1 MTHKA
6 SILPLLWIL
15 WILDNESFWMSLKST
30 FLAFKKSCWP
40 NWGEGRKGGNL
51 DKIQKNSNIFL
62 WYRPLMWLSMMIMLI
77 MIKCWSSQPRK
88 QEQRYKGY
96 NVYKHEREGD
106 HLYGRCQKK
115 PFLGTLSQTMGRWGS
130 KVPNFLVK
138 ITIQLFLL
146 IFRTLS

>member
-1 MTHKA
+1 MTIIWTLNCFFMLYTWPTKQVFC
-6 SILPLLWIL
+6 LYLRR
-15 WILDNESFWMSLKST
+15 ILDNKSFWMSLKST

-96 NVYKHEREGD
+96 NVYKHEKED
-106 HLYGRCQKK
+106 DY
-115 PFLGTLSQTMGRWGS
+115 
-130 KVPNFLVK
+130 
-138 ITIQLFLL
+138 LFQNW
-146 IFRTLS
+146 RTLERGKTAQKGDMQEVIVSTITVLAV